1 MLEQLF
7 KKLDILIDGIDILI
21 DGRRPRTEIMRKK
34 SGDCTFMFVVV
45 LSSRVSPSTFHLI
58 HPMVFQPE
66 SLSGW
71 EYIKFLK

>member
-1 MLEQLF
+1 MLLS

-21 DGRRPRTEIMRKK
+21 DGKRPRTEIMREK
-34 SGDCTFMFVVV
+34 GRDCTFMFVVV
-45 LSSRVSPSTFHLI
+45 LSSRVPPSTFHLI
-58 HPMVFQPE
+58 HPMVLQPT